1 MFVQRS
7 GQKASEEELRSYLC
21 RLGIYNVRSRRLIEM
36 SKAYIVDPPSEND
49 ARPSRAGSRTN
60 QLTNSLRSKSYL
72 STPISHLPGTGPYA
86 LDSYRIFCP
95 SHQNPF
101 CEEWKTV
108 QPTDKELV
116 LYLVSSLVHLDL
128 DS

>member
-1 MFVQRS
+1 
-7 GQKASEEELRSYLC
+7 
-21 RLGIYNVRSRRLIEM
+21 M

-49 ARPSRAGSRTN
+49 ARPPRAAFRTN
-60 QLTNSLRSKSYL
+60 QHTKSLRSKSYL

-86 LDSYRIFCP
+86 LDSYRIFCL

-116 LYLVSSLVHLDL
+116 LYLVSMLVYLKL